1 MKISTK
7 GEYGMRAMLHIA
19 MHGEHGPVTSHEIA
33 RHQGIPE
40 PYLRQI
46 LAQLSRDGLIHS
58 NRGPQ
63 GGHVLGRPASQ
74 ITFQHILMTL
84 EGQTTS
90 VDQIL
95 ALPCHIEIGSQH
107 CVIREVFLEVKAAVE
122 RILSGTTLEQMVARQ
137 RQILSQG
144 ISVPHALPSGSAL
157 LLPILSDAAELA
169 AARVA
174 GAALEAARSGPAAA
188 SAPPAPFNHSAP
200 SGARLRS

>member
-7 GEYGMRAMLHIA
+7 GEYGLRAMLHVA
-19 MHGEHGPVTSHEIA
+19 MHGETSPVTSHEIA
-33 RHQGIPE
+33 RHQAIPE

-46 LAQLSRDGLIHS
+46 LALLSKDGLIHS

-74 ITFQHILMTL
+74 ITIQHILMTL

-95 ALPCHIEIGSQH
+95 ALPCHIEIGAEH
-107 CVIREVFLEVKAAVE
+107 CAIREVFLEVKAAVQ
-122 RILSGTTLEQMVARQ
+122 RILSGTTLQQVVDRQ

-144 ISVPHALPSGSAL
+144 ISVPHDLPVVS
-157 LLPILSDAAELA
+157 LLPIISDAAF
-169 AARVA
+169 R
-174 GAALEAARSGPAAA
+174 PAA
-188 SAPPAPFNHSAP
+188 PRN
-200 SGARLRS
+200 R